1 MYKSCVTFLIV
12 IFLAFAC
19 KIPYSSIPLKVSS
32 AGIAA
37 EIRDTSI
44 KDENHYSH
52 DNKIYKVGR
61 IFIYDY
67 YYQDKSGNR
76 YQMKLDKSLETIEK
90 KWSELKVDSGYKG
103 WVFTS
108 TTDDDTNVVKKVK
121 VTVRSG
127 GLEGFQKMDPNY
139 TQTIIRYDLMI
150 HNGNSEARGY
160 WEGTGVI
167 ENKKNL
173 WVHPPRN
180 KFFEILEINPF
191 PYIKAPYKIGH
202 SWTWELSI
210 GNHWSDRRWLIW
222 EGRNLHTYKYTITA
236 KVSLKTKLGDLK
248 CYVVE
253 SESNS
258 KIGTTR
264 LTAYF
269 NKKYGFVKLD
279 YTNIDGTKTVMDLEK
294 VE

>member
-1 MYKSCVTFLIV
+1 MLRSGIIFLFIIVLIV
-12 IFLAFAC
+12 AC
-19 KIPYSSIPLKVSS
+19 KTPYSSIPLRITP
-32 AGIAA
+32 AGIAI
-37 EIRDTSI
+37 EKRDTSI

-67 YYQDKSGNR
+67 YYQDKFGNR
-76 YQMKLDKSLETIEK
+76 FQMKLDKSLETVGK
-90 KWSELKVDSGYKG
+90 KWGELKVDSGYKG
-103 WVFTS
+103 WVFVPI
-108 TTDDDTNVVKKVK
+108 TDNDTNIVRKVN
-121 VTVRSG
+121 VTVMSG
-127 GLEGFQKMDPNY
+127 GLEGFQNMDPNY

-150 HNGNSEARGY
+150 HNGNSAAQEY

-180 KFFEILEINPF
+180 KFFDILSINPF
-191 PYIKAPYKIGH
+191 PYIKTPYKINN
-202 SWTWELSI
+202 SWTWELSL
-210 GNHWSDRRWLIW
+210 GDHHSDRRWLFW

-279 YTNIDGTKTVMDLEK
+279 YTNIDGTKTVMDLAK